1 MQNFSIETVHKLESQ
16 VIKKLYDFID
26 KIIGIDDILDEIEE
40 ENPLFMDDRN
50 RSGLKLW
57 LGFDYRDK
65 DGRTYIDKFLE
76 EEGDSLL
83 AFEKRL
89 LIDVRNSFITLCE
102 ITGFEDEY
110 IHVLDVL
117 QNKEFKVL
125 EPYINEI
132 LKVGEFIL
140 VRIGKVMDY
149 YIFMGDTSY
158 LPASCKPMFMEN
170 FLIDYNLKRKMD
182 SELPVWDYLKNH
194 SLELIENY
202 NNSILTSIDLDRL
215 SNPFFFDELDEF
227 GEYLKAKNE
236 ASIAGKDIPN
246 LVEFFDHYLIE
257 EGLSL
262 YGFSEFDFKDFFQ
275 NAIKDGFI
283 CSKESLNSYI
293 STFKRFINFLSYRY
307 DNYKRTYK
315 DILDI
320 SENRFQYMAKLNN
333 FRTPFNTNSA
343 LEHRITGRLND
354 KGVELIINFDRYILY
369 IMDKALELT
378 SNQNLKRKYLLE
390 INNYLTDRV
399 ALKSRYANQE
409 DYPLIDMF
417 YHIGQRCGITSIEK
431 NKLILTRKGTTFLR
445 LRDEEKFLILFT
457 SIWNRDFFYNMT
469 GIDANILDITMK
481 NFISLTSHLEENKSY
496 EVKYIL
502 DRFDFNLDFLLGI
515 NEYLKLLGLVRTNF
529 YPTYSWEITKLGKLV
544 FEYLYEKNHNLQSSS
559 LVELDMYRD
568 KKH

>member
-1 MQNFSIETVHKLESQ
+1 MQNFSIEIVHKLESQ

-26 KIIGIDDILDEIEE
+26 KIIGIDDILNQIEE

-57 LGFDYRDK
+57 LGFDYKDK
-65 DGRTYIDKFLE
+65 DERTYIDKFLE

-89 LIDVRNSFITLCE
+89 LIDGRSSFITLCE
-102 ITGFEDEY
+102 IIAFEDKY

-132 LKVGEFIL
+132 LKVGEFLL

-158 LPASCKPMFMEN
+158 LPASCKPMFMED
-170 FLIDYNLKRKMD
+170 FLIDYNLKRKID

-202 NNSILTSIDLDRL
+202 NNSILNSIDLDRL

-227 GEYLKAKNE
+227 GEYLKTKNE
-236 ASIAGKDIPN
+236 ASIAREDIPN

-257 EGLSL
+257 DGLSL
-262 YGFSEFDFKDFFQ
+262 YAFSEFDFKGFFQ
-275 NAIKDGFI
+275 NAIQDGFI

-307 DNYKRTYK
+307 DNYKKTYK

-333 FRTPFNTNSA
+333 LRTPFNMNFTMENK
-343 LEHRITGRLND
+343 ITGRLND
-354 KGVELIINFDRYILY
+354 KAVELIINFDRYILY

-378 SNQNLKRKYLLE
+378 SSQNLKRKYLLE

-399 ALKSRYANQE
+399 ALKSRYSNQE

-417 YHIGQRCGITSIEK
+417 YHLGQRCGITSIEK
-431 NKLILTRKGTTFLR
+431 NKLTLTRKGTTFLR
-445 LRDEEKFLILFT
+445 LRDEEKFLVLFT
-457 SIWNRDFFYNMT
+457 SIWNSDFFYHMT
-469 GIDANILDITMK
+469 GIDANVLDITMK

-502 DRFDFNLDFLLGI
+502 DKFDFNLDFLLGI

-544 FEYLYEKNHNLQSSS
+544 FEYLYEKNHNLQNSS
-559 LVELDMYRD
+559 LVKLDMYRD
-568 KKH
+568 KKQ